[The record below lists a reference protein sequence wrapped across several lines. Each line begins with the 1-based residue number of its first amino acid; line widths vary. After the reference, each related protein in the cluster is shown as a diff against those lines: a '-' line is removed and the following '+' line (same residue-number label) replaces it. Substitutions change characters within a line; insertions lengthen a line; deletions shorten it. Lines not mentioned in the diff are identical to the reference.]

1 MLVKVTDYGF
11 LRKLDK
17 YYVVYKISDIKEET
31 KNKLKER
38 IIDEIIEK
46 SGILYLTTYFDKDY
60 FPFKS
65 EESRLHPADFIA
77 REEIEMTAYLLDILE
92 D

>member
-65 EESRLHPADFIA
+65 EESRLHLADFIA